1 MEARPKRAA
10 SVQAGVLAGLVGFA
24 TFLVLH
30 HLWIVPIWFIAPVGA
45 IIAAG
50 GGAAAGRAY
59 AELMP
64 YLPPRP
70 WTWVA
75 VAVVVALV
83 LLPAVII
90 AELRGPIYAVG
101 GGGSGSSSCRC
112 RLPLRATSSAS
123 SRPRRSWARGSA
135 G

>member
-1 MEARPKRAA
+1 MDARPKRAA
-10 SVQAGVLAGLVGFA
+10 SVETGVLAGLVGFA

-45 IIAAG
+45 VIAAG

-75 VAVVVALV
+75 VAAVVALV
-83 LLPAVII
+83 LLPAVVI

-101 GGGSGSSSCRC
+101 AGAVEPSSFRC
-112 RLPLRATSSAS
+112 RKPLRASPSAS
-123 SRPRRSWARGSA
+123 SRPRRSSARGPA